1 MCGRYALYGP
11 ITRASK
17 QFDVDLR
24 YDEFEFIPSDA
35 PSLFGWADR
44 YNVAPTQFAPVIR
57 VLGSHREILAARWGL
72 LPRWIK
78 EPGKLS
84 HPINAKIETAAEKP
98 MFRDAFRRS
107 RVLVPAC
114 GFYEW
119 QPVTGGKQPYFIR
132 PAGGEALFGFG
143 GLLEHWDGPE
153 GGVQTFAILTTAA
166 NEVMRSIHDRMP
178 VIVQPEDYATWLDP
192 SVTDALLVRA
202 LVGEYPAARM
212 DAYPVGRAVGNPRA
226 EGPGLVE
233 PLESQRVS
241 PSSSGRSHGRSGKS
255 PES

>member
-11 ITRASK
+11 HSRLRE
-17 QFDVDLR
+17 QFSVEPDDLV
-24 YDEFEFIPSDA
+24 
-35 PSLFGWADR
+35 DR
-44 YNVAPTQFAPVIR
+44 YNIAPSQAALVVR
-57 VLGSHREILAARWGL
+57 CGADARRELVTARWGL
-72 LPRWIK
+72 LPSWVK
-78 EPGKLS
+78 EPGKLAQ
-84 HPINAKIETAAEKP
+84 PINAKVETADEKP
-98 MFRDAFRRS
+98 MFRHAFKRS
-107 RVLVPAC
+107 RVLVPAS

-119 QPVTGGKQPYFIR
+119 VPVTGYKQPYFIR

-178 VIVQPEDYATWLDP
+178 VMVQPEDYATWLDP
-192 SVTDALLVRA
+192 GVTDAHLVRE
-202 LVGEYPAARM
+202 LVGEYPAARL

-233 PLESQRVS
+233 PLESQSVS
-241 PSSSGRSHGRSGKS
+241 PSSSGQSHGRSGKPPQS
-255 PES
+255 